1 MAAASVVAAA
11 ASVEAEEASVAV
23 EAASM
28 AAAMEVGDTV
38 KKQHLI
44 KPPQSKK

>member
-1 MAAASVVAAA
+1 MAAACVVAAA
-11 ASVEAEEASVAV
+11 ACVVAEETSVEVAV
-23 EAASM
+23 AFM
-28 AAAMEVGDTV
+28 AGAMEVADTV